1 MDKLGLSI
9 NEAAAA
15 VGISR
20 AGLYKQIKSGNG
32 PEVFH
37 IGRRSLISRNK
48 LESWFRGL
56 STPRT
61 ARQR

>member
-20 AGLYKQIKSGNG
+20 AALYKQIQSGNG
-32 PEVFH
+32 PEVLH
-37 IGRRSLISRNK
+37 IGRRSLIPTRA
-48 LESWFRGL
+48 LESWFRNL
-56 STPRT
+56 SVQQSKPR
-61 ARQR
+61 R